1 MMLNE
6 IIVLLFGLI
15 IAITIILMLK
25 RIFFG
30 RKTKLS
36 IDKKVNSRDLFE
48 PLENEPEIEI
58 DEERFSEEQISLEKD
73 NQNSFSEDTESLFI
87 INLEGDGKS
96 VSYKDL
102 IATLEENSSNY
113 SNEGGWFRIFTEDHF
128 FSLVNGLNP
137 GRFDT
142 SKEDDET
149 TALALILSPISG
161 TNTISNFNNMV
172 SFAELLASKLDLDL
186 FDSDR
191 NPLTQQMIDH
201 YSHLAEDFD
210 LKNFA

>member
-1 MMLNE
+1 MY
-6 IIVLLFGLI
+6 
-15 IAITIILMLK
+15 K
-25 RIFFG
+25 R
-30 RKTKLS
+30 
-36 IDKKVNSRDLFE
+36 
-48 PLENEPEIEI
+48 
-58 DEERFSEEQISLEKD
+58 Q
-73 NQNSFSEDTESLFI
+73 
-87 INLEGDGKS
+87 
-96 VSYKDL
+96 
-102 IATLEENSSNY
+102 
-113 SNEGGWFRIFTEDHF
+113 
-128 FSLVNGLNP
+128 
-137 GRFDT
+137 
-142 SKEDDET
+142 DET

>member
-48 PLENEPEIEI
+48 PLENEPEIES

-113 SNEGGWFRIFTEDHF
+113 SNEGGWFRIFSEDHF

-172 SFAELLASKLDLDL
+172 SFAELLASKLVLDL

-201 YSHLAEDFD
+201 YFHLAEDFD

>member
-48 PLENEPEIEI
+48 PLENEPEIES

-113 SNEGGWFRIFTEDHF
+113 SNEGGWFRIFSEDHF

-161 TNTISNFNNMV
+161 TNTINNFNNMV

>member
-48 PLENEPEIEI
+48 PLENEPDVES
-58 DEERFSEEQISLEKD
+58 DEERFSEEQTYSEKD
-73 NQNSFSEDTESLFI
+73 NQNNFSVDSESLFI

-102 IATLEENSSNY
+102 IATLEENSANY

-137 GRFDT
+137 GKFDT

-172 SFAELLASKLDLDL
+172 SFAELLASKLNLDL

>member
-48 PLENEPEIEI
+48 PLENEPDVES
-58 DEERFSEEQISLEKD
+58 DEERFSKEQTYSEKE
-73 NQNSFSEDTESLFI
+73 NQNNFSVDSESLFI

-113 SNEGGWFRIFTEDHF
+113 SNEGGWFRIFSEDHF

>member
-48 PLENEPEIEI
+48 PLENEPEIES
-58 DEERFSEEQISLEKD
+58 DEERFSEEQTSLEED

-96 VSYKDL
+96 VSYRDL

-113 SNEGGWFRIFTEDHF
+113 SNEGGWFRIFSEDHF

>member
-113 SNEGGWFRIFTEDHF
+113 SNEGGWFRIFSEDHF

>member
-36 IDKKVNSRDLFE
+36 INKKVNSRDLFE
-48 PLENEPEIEI
+48 PLENEPEIES
-58 DEERFSEEQISLEKD
+58 DEERFSEEQTSLED
-73 NQNSFSEDTESLFI
+73 NQNSFSDDTESLFI

-113 SNEGGWFRIFTEDHF
+113 SNEGGWFRIFSEDHF

>member
-48 PLENEPEIEI
+48 PLENEPEIES
-58 DEERFSEEQISLEKD
+58 DEERFSEEQTSLEED
-73 NQNSFSEDTESLFI
+73 NQNSFSKDTESLFI

-113 SNEGGWFRIFTEDHF
+113 SNEGGWFRIFSEDHF

-161 TNTISNFNNMV
+161 TNTINNFNNMV

>member
-1 MMLNE
+1 MMINE

-15 IAITIILMLK
+15 VATTVVLMLK
-25 RIFFG
+25 KIFFG
-30 RKTKLS
+30 RSTKLS

-48 PLENEPEIEI
+48 SLENESNIVS
-58 DEERFSEEQISLEKD
+58 DEELFSEEQT
-73 NQNSFSEDTESLFI
+73 FSEEVKQNNFSDDSESLFV

-96 VSYKDL
+96 ISYKDL
-102 IATLEENSSNY
+102 IATLEKNSSNY
-113 SNEGGWFRIFTEDHF
+113 SNEGGWFRVFSEDHF

-142 SKEDDET
+142 SKEDDVT
-149 TALALILSPISG
+149 TALTLILSPISG

-172 SFAELLASKLDLDL
+172 SFAEFLASKLDLDL

-210 LKNFA
+210 LRNFA

>member
-48 PLENEPEIEI
+48 PLENEPEIES
-58 DEERFSEEQISLEKD
+58 DEERFSEEQTYSEED

-113 SNEGGWFRIFTEDHF
+113 SNEGGWFRIFSEDHF

>member
-1 MMLNE
+1 
-6 IIVLLFGLI
+6 
-15 IAITIILMLK
+15 MLK

-48 PLENEPEIEI
+48 PLENEPDVES
-58 DEERFSEEQISLEKD
+58 DEERFSKEQTYSEKE
-73 NQNSFSEDTESLFI
+73 NQNNFSVDSESLFI

-113 SNEGGWFRIFTEDHF
+113 SNEGGWFRIFSEDHF

-137 GRFDT
+137 GKFDT

>member
-48 PLENEPEIEI
+48 PLENEPDVES
-58 DEERFSEEQISLEKD
+58 DEERFSEEQTSSEKD
-73 NQNSFSEDTESLFI
+73 NQNNFSVDSESLFI

-113 SNEGGWFRIFTEDHF
+113 SNEGGWFRIFSEDHF

-137 GRFDT
+137 GKFDT

>member
-48 PLENEPEIEI
+48 PLENEPDVES
-58 DEERFSEEQISLEKD
+58 DEERFSEEQTYSEKD
-73 NQNSFSEDTESLFI
+73 NQNNFSVDSESLFI

-113 SNEGGWFRIFTEDHF
+113 SNEGGWFRIFSEDHF

-137 GRFDT
+137 GKFDT

>member
-48 PLENEPEIEI
+48 PLENEPEIES
-58 DEERFSEEQISLEKD
+58 DEERFSEEQTYLEED

-113 SNEGGWFRIFTEDHF
+113 SNEGGWFRIFSEDHF

>member
-1 MMLNE
+1 
-6 IIVLLFGLI
+6 
-15 IAITIILMLK
+15 MLK

-48 PLENEPEIEI
+48 PLENEPEIES
-58 DEERFSEEQISLEKD
+58 DEERFSEEQTYLEED

-113 SNEGGWFRIFTEDHF
+113 SNEGGWFRIFSEDHF

>member
-48 PLENEPEIEI
+48 PLENESEIES
-58 DEERFSEEQISLEKD
+58 DEERFSEEQTYLEED

-113 SNEGGWFRIFTEDHF
+113 SNEGGWFRIFSEDHF

>member
-30 RKTKLS
+30 RKKKLS
-36 IDKKVNSRDLFE
+36 IYKKVNSRDLFE
-48 PLENEPEIEI
+48 PLENEPEIES
-58 DEERFSEEQISLEKD
+58 DEERFSEEQTSLEEN

-113 SNEGGWFRIFTEDHF
+113 SNEGGWFRIFSEDHF

>member
-48 PLENEPEIEI
+48 PLENEPDVES
-58 DEERFSEEQISLEKD
+58 DEERFSEEQTYSEKD
-73 NQNSFSEDTESLFI
+73 NQNNFSVDSESLFI

-113 SNEGGWFRIFTEDHF
+113 SNEGGWFRIFSEDHF

-186 FDSDR
+186 LDSDR

>member
-1 MMLNE
+1 
-6 IIVLLFGLI
+6 
-15 IAITIILMLK
+15 MLK

-48 PLENEPEIEI
+48 PLENEPEIES
-58 DEERFSEEQISLEKD
+58 DEERFSEEQTSLEED

-113 SNEGGWFRIFTEDHF
+113 SNEGGWFRIFSEDHF

>member
-48 PLENEPEIEI
+48 PLENEPEVES
-58 DEERFSEEQISLEKD
+58 DEERFSEEQTSLEED

-113 SNEGGWFRIFTEDHF
+113 SNEGGWFRIFSEDHF

-137 GRFDT
+137 GKFDT

>member
-15 IAITIILMLK
+15 IATTIILMLK

-48 PLENEPEIEI
+48 PLENEPEIES
-58 DEERFSEEQISLEKD
+58 DEERFSEEQTSLEED

-113 SNEGGWFRIFTEDHF
+113 SNEGGWFRIFSEDHF

>member
-48 PLENEPEIEI
+48 PLENEQEIES
-58 DEERFSEEQISLEKD
+58 DEERFSEEQTSLEED

-113 SNEGGWFRIFTEDHF
+113 SNEGGWFRIFSEDHF

>member
-36 IDKKVNSRDLFE
+36 INKKVNSRDLFE
-48 PLENEPEIEI
+48 PLENEPEIES

-113 SNEGGWFRIFTEDHF
+113 SNEGGWFRIFSEDHF

>member
-172 SFAELLASKLDLDL
+172 SFAELLSSKLDLDL

>member
-48 PLENEPEIEI
+48 PLENEPEIESE
-58 DEERFSEEQISLEKD
+58 EERFSEEQTYLEED

-113 SNEGGWFRIFTEDHF
+113 SNEGGWFRIFSEDHF

>member
-15 IAITIILMLK
+15 IAITIIMMLK

-48 PLENEPEIEI
+48 PLENEPEIES
-58 DEERFSEEQISLEKD
+58 DEERFSEEQTSLEED
-73 NQNSFSEDTESLFI
+73 NQNSFSKDTESLFI

-113 SNEGGWFRIFTEDHF
+113 SNEGGWFRIFSEDHF

-149 TALALILSPISG
+149 TALALILSPVSYTHLTLP
-161 TNTISNFNNMV
+161 TNREV
-172 SFAELLASKLDLDL
+172 
-186 FDSDR
+186 
-191 NPLTQQMIDH
+191 
-201 YSHLAEDFD
+201 
-210 LKNFA
+210 

>member
-48 PLENEPEIEI
+48 PLENDPEIES
-58 DEERFSEEQISLEKD
+58 DEERFSEEQTYSEKD
-73 NQNSFSEDTESLFI
+73 NQNNFSVDSESLFI

-113 SNEGGWFRIFTEDHF
+113 SNEGGWFRIFSEDHF